1 MSSSR
6 SFMSSSRSFSAQSAS
21 PKSVLSSFISDMSGP
36 APAETKARL
45 IADLRRRIS
54 GNSAEKLNRE
64 QVFSPVVSLGASS
77 LDDALPEHGLAAG
90 ALHEVRA
97 ADYPDMG
104 ASLGFAT
111 ALAARC
117 VETFPDAPILWCEST
132 HAPFDMGRLYGPGL
146 AAFGLDPARLILVSP
161 PSPVDLLWT
170 MEEALRLGAFAAV
183 IGEIDGRTRVVNL
196 TTTRRLQLAAEAG
209 GRPGLLLTGHTS
221 AGASA
226 SATRWSVSSA
236 PSSVAEAAM
245 TTRDTLP
252 PLGRVRWSVALE
264 KCRGSQSGTTSSLF
278 EHAHQIEWDPRDR
291 RLHDATVRT
300 RRVTS
305 PRETS
310 HQMQAMHA
318 G

>member
-1 MSSSR
+1 MN
-6 SFMSSSRSFSAQSAS
+6 SAS

-45 IADLRRRIS
+45 IADLRRRIAS
-54 GNSAEKLNRE
+54 HKRTEPFAGERVLP
-64 QVFSPVVSLGASS
+64 PVISTGAAF
-77 LDDALPEHGLAAG
+77 LDAALPDHGLTAA

-104 ASLGFAT
+104 AGLGFAT

-117 VETFPDAPILWCEST
+117 AETFPDAPVLWCEST

-209 GRPGLLLTGHTS
+209 GRPALLLTGHTS

-236 PSSVAEAAM
+236 PSSAAEAAM
-245 TTRDTLP
+245 TAQNMLP
-252 PLGRVRWSVALE
+252 SLGRARWSVELE
-264 KCRGSQSGTTSSLF
+264 KCRGSQSNTASPLF
-278 EHAHQIEWDPRDR
+278 EQTHQVEWDPRT
-291 RLHDATVRT
+291 RLLQDTPVRMATPMHNA
-300 RRVTS
+300 S
-305 PRETS
+305 
-310 HQMQAMHA
+310 QMGQATHA

>member
-1 MSSSR
+1 
-6 SFMSSSRSFSAQSAS
+6 
-21 PKSVLSSFISDMSGP
+21 MSGP

-45 IADLRRRIS
+45 IADLRRRIAGS
-54 GNSAEKLNRE
+54 GVEKLSCKE
-64 QVFSPVVSLGASS
+64 VLPPVIPLGAAA
-77 LDDALPEHGLAAG
+77 LDDALPDHGLAAA

-104 ASLGFAT
+104 AGLGFAT

-117 VETFPDAPILWCEST
+117 AETFPDAPILWCESA

-209 GRPGLLLTGHTS
+209 GRPALLLTGHTS

-236 PSSVAEAAM
+236 PSSAAEAAM
-245 TTRDTLP
+245 TARDTLP
-252 PLGRVRWSVALE
+252 PLGRARWNVELE
-264 KCRGSQSGTTSSLF
+264 KCRGSQSGATSSLF
-278 EHAHQIEWDPRDR
+278 EQAHQVEWDPRT
-291 RLHDATVRT
+291 RLMHD
-300 RRVTS
+300 VTM
-305 PRETS
+305 RAQRAHNTS
-310 HQMQAMHA
+310 HPMQAMHA

>member
-1 MSSSR
+1 MSSFS
-6 SFMSSSRSFSAQSAS
+6 SFSTSSAS

-36 APAETKARL
+36 APAETKTRL
-45 IADLRRRIS
+45 IADLRRRIA
-54 GNSAEKLNRE
+54 GHGLTEKLSDERIL
-64 QVFSPVVSLGASS
+64 PAAISLGASI
-77 LDDALPEHGLAAG
+77 LDEALPEHGLAAA

-97 ADYPDMG
+97 TDYRDMG
-104 ASLGFAT
+104 AGLGFAT

-117 VETFPDAPILWCEST
+117 AETFPDAPILWCEST

-146 AAFGLDPARLILVSP
+146 AAFGLDPARLIIVSP

-209 GRPGLLLTGHTS
+209 GRPALLLTGHTS

-236 PSSVAEAAM
+236 PSSVTEAASTAHAM
-245 TTRDTLP
+245 P
-252 PLGRVRWSVALE
+252 VLGRARWSVELE
-264 KCRGSQSGTTSSLF
+264 KCRGAQGGITSSLF
-278 EHAHQIEWDPRDR
+278 ERACQVEWDPRTR
-291 RLHDATVRT
+291 RLQDAPVKTT
-300 RRVTS
+300 RGSMPVRVTT
-305 PRETS
+305 PL
-310 HQMQAMHA
+310 MQAMHV